1 MEATTTTT
9 SPPKFSRYRTVRA
22 RAATLQ
28 TLSSQS
34 DHEQPAAPPLP
45 KASTFAHADSGVK
58 RAPSRYRRNNAIK
71 DVTSPPLP
79 SAPLPKIQDEHATPT
94 SPSQRAQY
102 SSDRHEK
109 KGSHAH
115 RDLGAVTRIQQHG
128 QVPHSQHRDR
138 SRQNGHA
145 QQQTLIDPPDQR
157 YDRAREEAR
166 LILEGEYDRLHRL
179 KKQSERQNRA
189 VGQTAPDLSRRRRSP
204 PRETKGEEQGVADTT
219 KQASTEQEVAL
230 PTKQS
235 PATPKQKFARL
246 RQRSE
251 PETAQR
257 TVPVPAEVPD
267 STTVPAAVAAPE
279 SVPPTTTLAAAPAFD
294 APLSAVNA
302 GDRRVRVRFHTS
314 EITLPVTTSTTA
326 KDLLNSASVVL
337 SNAPDPRT
345 ATLLESFTTDALALE
360 RPLRRY
366 ERIRDVLNSWDS
378 DTQNHLFILGN
389 GDDDEESTV
398 KLHGLDFKDVP
409 TKAGRDITLQ
419 MYYAS
424 RPGRWDKRWVRLRED
439 GQVTISKN
447 ESGLESTN
455 ICHLSDFDLY
465 APTRKLIKRLK
476 PPKKTIFAVKSQQKS
491 AMFLEAHG
499 ANFAHFFCSGT
510 KEVADQWYAAVHGWR
525 SWYLVNVLGEGK
537 VPQAGTGEVL
547 GDRAAH
553 LKRPGTSASADTVP
567 YQLGSFKPL
576 LDFDMLAAGS
586 GGSDD
591 GNGGLGR
598 RSTDARHRRGA
609 SDVTHGGVSTSP
621 KRSGTV
627 RRGHP
632 AAAPPSSYPMHTA
645 AQPGVPGQPLHA
657 PAHDT
662 AFTGRGLLAA
672 HAFTTS
678 GPAGQHDPLPIC
690 EDSDQA
696 FTGQG
701 LLSRHATQR
710 AQGGRGTGRG
720 VAGARPG
727 QPLVDMTPN
736 SDFAD
741 GSLLR
746 KLEGWRV

>member
-9 SPPKFSRYRTVRA
+9 SAPKFSRYRTVRA

-58 RAPSRYRRNNAIK
+58 RAPSRYRRNNAVK

-79 SAPLPKIQDEHATPT
+79 SAPLPKIRDEHATPT
-94 SPSQRAQY
+94 NPSQRGQY

-109 KGSHAH
+109 QGSHAH
-115 RDLGAVTRIQQHG
+115 RDLGAATQIQQHG

-145 QQQTLIDPPDQR
+145 QHQTPIDPPDQR

-166 LILEGEYDRLHRL
+166 LILEGEYDRLHKL
-179 KKQSERQNRA
+179 KKQSERQDRA
-189 VGQTAPDLSRRRRSP
+189 FGQAAPDLSRRRRSL
-204 PRETKGEEQGVADTT
+204 PREARGEEQAVADTT
-219 KQASTEQEVAL
+219 QQANAEQEVAL

-235 PATPKQKFARL
+235 PTTPKQKFARL
-246 RQRSE
+246 RKRSE
-251 PETAQR
+251 PDTAQQKI
-257 TVPVPAEVPD
+257 PVAGEMHS
-267 STTVPAAVAAPE
+267 STTVPATVTAPE
-279 SVPPTTTLAAAPAFD
+279 HFPPTTALGAAPAFD

-302 GDRRVRVRFHTS
+302 GDRRVTVRFHTS
-314 EITLPVTTSTTA
+314 EISLPVTTATTA

-337 SNAPDPRT
+337 SSAPDPRT
-345 ATLLESFTTDALALE
+345 ATLLESFTTDDLALE
-360 RPLRRY
+360 RPIRRY

-389 GDDDEESTV
+389 GEGDDDSTIRV
-398 KLHGLDFKDVP
+398 HGLDFKDVP

-419 MYYAS
+419 MYHAS

-439 GQVTISKN
+439 GQVTISKH

-499 ANFAHFFCSGT
+499 ANFAHFFCSGN

-537 VPQAGTGEVL
+537 VPHAGTGEVL

-576 LDFDMLAAGS
+576 LDFDMLVAGS

-591 GNGGLGR
+591 GNSGLVR
-598 RSTDARHRRGA
+598 RSTDARHRRQR
-609 SDVTHGGVSTSP
+609 SDITHGGASTSP
-621 KRSGTV
+621 KRSGTLH
-627 RRGHP
+627 RGH
-632 AAAPPSSYPMHTA
+632 AAAPPSSYPSHVA
-645 AQPGVPGQPLHA
+645 ALSDQPLLT
-657 PAHDT
+657 PAKDP

-678 GPAGQHDPLPIC
+678 GPAGQHDPPPIY

-720 VAGARPG
+720 VPGARAG

-746 KLEGWRV
+746 KLEAWKV